1 VGRTRGTTAGEA
13 KPHGRT
19 HRARAEAGD
28 PFGRRIARVRLRS
41 RLFKVWITLVS
52 LAVTAAVTAL
62 IFSLLGDR

>member
-1 VGRTRGTTAGEA
+1 
-13 KPHGRT
+13 
-19 HRARAEAGD
+19 
-28 PFGRRIARVRLRS
+28 VRLRS